1 MNKILPTFIF
11 LIFSLIV
18 FQACQDTPE
27 KEIKTV
33 QTPVK
38 KTINPNGDSELA
50 LLMRKMFAD
59 VERIKKQ
66 VQEGETVTVK
76 IDHEKILSAHATE
89 PEKAASAEFK
99 AWGTAYLKG
108 IEKLTNSSPENA
120 EQNYTS
126 LINSCMSCH
135 KAFCPG
141 PIKKINKLNL
151 PSGN

>member
-1 MNKILPTFIF
+1 MNKILSTFIF
-11 LIFSLIV
+11 LIFSLII
-18 FQACQDTPE
+18 FQACQDAPE
-27 KEIKTV
+27 KEIKTMKAAIKR
-33 QTPVK
+33 P
-38 KTINPNGDSELA
+38 INPNGDSELA

-66 VQEGETVTVK
+66 VQKGETVTVK

-99 AWGTAYLKG
+99 AWGATYLKG
-108 IEKLTNSSPENA
+108 IEALINSSPGNV
-120 EQNYTS
+120 EQHYSS

-141 PIKKINKLNL
+141 PIKRIKKLNL
-151 PSGN
+151 PS